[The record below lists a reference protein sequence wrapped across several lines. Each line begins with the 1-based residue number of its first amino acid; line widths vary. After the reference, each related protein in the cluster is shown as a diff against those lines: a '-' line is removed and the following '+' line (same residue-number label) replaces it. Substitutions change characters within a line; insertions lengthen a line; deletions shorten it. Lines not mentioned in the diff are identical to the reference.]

1 MVIFTKI
8 YKGISLQTPINR
20 FDIFAVEFSTNSKT
34 MLRNKLQKYRLIL
47 ASGSPRRQQFF
58 KDLDLDFEIRLK
70 EIEEI
75 YPKELK
81 REQITNYLAELKAN
95 AFDGDLNQ
103 NEILITSDT
112 IVWHENKA
120 LGKPKD
126 SADAFKILQSLSG
139 KKHEVITSICFK
151 TNIETKVLH
160 EVTKVSFNELNDN
173 AIRYYIENYKPFDKA
188 GAYGIQEWIGF
199 VGVSKIEG
207 SYTNVMGM
215 PTDKVYEYLNNL
227 K

>member
-1 MVIFTKI
+1 
-8 YKGISLQTPINR
+8 
-20 FDIFAVEFSTNSKT
+20 
-34 MLRNKLQKYRLIL
+34 MLKNKLQKYKLIL

-75 YPKELK
+75 YPSELK
-81 REQITNYLAELKAN
+81 AEKITNYLAELKAK
-95 AFDGDLNQ
+95 AFEGELKE

-112 IVWHENKA
+112 IVWFNDKA

-126 SADAFKILQSLSG
+126 VQDAFTILKSLSNAT
-139 KKHEVITSICFK
+139 HEVITSVCFK
-151 TNIETKVLH
+151 TVDNTAVLYEITKV
-160 EVTKVSFNELNDN
+160 TFNELSDE
-173 AIRYYIENYKPFDKA
+173 AIWYYIENYKPFDKA

-207 SYTNVMGM
+207 SYANVMGM
-215 PTDKVYEYLNNL
+215 PTDKVYEYLMKL
-227 K
+227 E